1 MKLLKVAALFP
12 LILSL
17 AASSQVAVYGAF
29 SAAKTS
35 LGIGVE
41 TTNWLY
47 GATGGVYFDHG
58 HLGRFETGLDARIAG
73 LYQPDSGDFIHDK
86 FFGGYAGP
94 RLSVRTRHLGLKPYG
109 EALFG
114 GVRSEGDAE
123 NDSKF
128 PNPYAVS
135 FAYQLVAGADVPVL
149 PRIDWRVVEFSFTG
163 IPNRHLGHENG
174 ISASIETITTGVVF
188 RF

>member
-17 AASSQVAVYGAF
+17 VASSQVAVYGAF

-58 HLGRFETGLDARIAG
+58 HLGMFETGLDARIG
-73 LYQPDSGDFIHDK
+73 SLYQPDSGDFIHDK

-94 RLSVRTRHLGLKPYG
+94 PTGGSHWSVGAQTLQ
-109 EALFG
+109 
-114 GVRSEGDAE
+114 RSTLWCSE
-123 NDSKF
+123 K
-128 PNPYAVS
+128 
-135 FAYQLVAGADVPVL
+135 
-149 PRIDWRVVEFSFTG
+149 
-163 IPNRHLGHENG
+163 
-174 ISASIETITTGVVF
+174 
-188 RF
+188 